1 MKRSRHL
8 RLVLLGSAPL
18 LLAGCSHDDSSRE
31 GVYTSVDSC
40 TAATHDART
49 CQQAYAE
56 ARNQAR
62 MEAPRFD
69 SLADCELDYGK
80 QSCQTQES
88 GGHAVFMPMLT
99 GFLLSQALRNGQ
111 PQGAPS
117 TAPAFRDRSGQW
129 FRAPAS
135 CASGAAPNANGSC
148 SSGSGSGSHF
158 YGRGT
163 GTVSRPPLQAIEL
176 PADRAVT
183 VSRGGFGDF
192 GAHGG
197 GGE

>member
-1 MKRSRHL
+1 
-8 RLVLLGSAPL
+8 
-18 LLAGCSHDDSSRE
+18 
-31 GVYTSVDSC
+31 
-40 TAATHDART
+40 
-49 CQQAYAE
+49 
-56 ARNQAR
+56 
-62 MEAPRFD
+62 
-69 SLADCELDYGK
+69 
-80 QSCQTQES
+80 
-88 GGHAVFMPMLT
+88 MLT

-135 CASGAAPNANGSC
+135 CASGAAPNGSC
-148 SSGSGSGSHF
+148 SSGSGSYF

-183 VSRGGFGDF
+183 VSRGGFGGF